1 LKLSCIVPAHNE
13 EDCITETI
21 TQLYSTLTQANIQ
34 HEILVIND
42 NSTDKTKEVLR
53 KISWDV
59 PSLKVVDNTP
69 PSGYGLAVRLGLN
82 MFQGDVVCV
91 YHADASD
98 NPEDVVR
105 YFGSINSYD
114 CVFGS
119 RWIEGGKVLH
129 YPISK
134 RIINRLANY
143 LISMLLRKQY
153 TDFTNGFKMYRDYV
167 VEDLKPFVSCH
178 FNITLELSIK
188 TILRGYSYTV
198 IPNSWLGRESGE
210 SKFKIVKMG
219 SRYLFTLFYCLFENW
234 FSQRNTKNLY
244 KNVKQ

>member
-13 EDCITETI
+13 EDCIAETI
-21 TQLYSTLTQANIQ
+21 IQLYIALKRANIK

-42 NSTDKTKEVLR
+42 NSTDKTKDVLR
-53 KISWDV
+53 GMSGEV

-69 PSGYGLAVRLGLN
+69 PNGYGLAVRLGLN
-82 MFQGDVVCV
+82 MFQGDAVCI

-98 NPEDVVR
+98 SPEDVVR
-105 YFGSINSYD
+105 YFERISAYD

-119 RWIEGGKVLH
+119 RWIEGGEAVH
-129 YPISK
+129 YPVGK
-134 RIINRLANY
+134 QIINRLANY
-143 LISMLLRKQY
+143 LISLFLSKQY
-153 TDFTNGFKMYRDYV
+153 TDYTNGFKMYRDYV
-167 VEDLKPFVSCH
+167 IEDLKPFVSCH

-188 TILRGYSYTV
+188 SILRGYSYTV

-219 SRYLFTLFYCLFENW
+219 SRYLYTLLYCLFGNW
-234 FSQRNTKNLY
+234 FSQRNTKNVN
-244 KNVKQ
+244 KNLKQ

>member
-13 EDCITETI
+13 EDCIAETI
-21 TQLYSTLTQANIQ
+21 TQLYFTLKQADIK

-53 KISWDV
+53 GISDDV

-69 PSGYGLAVRLGLN
+69 PNGYGLAVRLGLN
-82 MFQGDVVCV
+82 MFQGDAVCI

-105 YFGSINSYD
+105 YFEGINACD
-114 CVFGS
+114 CMFGS

-129 YPISK
+129 YPAGK
-134 RIINRLANY
+134 RIINRLANN
-143 LISMLLRKQY
+143 LISLLLGKQY

-167 VEDLKPFVSCH
+167 IEDLKPFVSCH

-188 TILRGYSYTV
+188 SILRGYSYTV
-198 IPNSWLGRESGE
+198 IPNSWLGREAGE
-210 SKFKIVKMG
+210 SKFKIARMG
-219 SRYLFTLFYCLFENW
+219 SRYLFTLFYCFFQNW
-234 FSQRNTKNLY
+234 FSQRNAKNYTKT
-244 KNVKQ
+244 